1 MNTYSEYYQILL
13 NLINK
18 NKNKNKGNKILKSHF
33 FLNIFQK
40 YYLQQ
45 LSYREYIMF
54 IINITNI
61 VHKKMFII

>member
-18 NKNKNKGNKILKSHF
+18 NKSKGNKILKSYF

-45 LSYREYIMF
+45 LSYKEYIMF

>member
-18 NKNKNKGNKILKSHF
+18 NKNKGNKILKSHF
-33 FLNIFQK
+33 FLDIFQK

-61 VHKKMFII
+61 VYKKMFII

>member
-18 NKNKNKGNKILKSHF
+18 NKNKGNKILKSHF
-33 FLNIFQK
+33 FLDIFQK

-54 IINITNI
+54 TINITNI

>member
-18 NKNKNKGNKILKSHF
+18 NKNKGNKILKSHF
-33 FLNIFQK
+33 FLDIFQK

>member
-18 NKNKNKGNKILKSHF
+18 NKNKGNKILKSHF
-33 FLNIFQK
+33 FLDIFQK

-54 IINITNI
+54 TINIINI

>member
-18 NKNKNKGNKILKSHF
+18 NKSKRNKILKSHF

-61 VHKKMFII
+61 VHKKMFMI

>member
-13 NLINK
+13 NLI

>member
-18 NKNKNKGNKILKSHF
+18 NKSKENKILKSHF

>member
-18 NKNKNKGNKILKSHF
+18 NKNKGNKILKSHF
-33 FLNIFQK
+33 FLDIFQK

-45 LSYREYIMF
+45 LSYKEYIMF

>member
-18 NKNKNKGNKILKSHF
+18 NKSKGNKILKSHF

-45 LSYREYIMF
+45 LSYREYIIF

-61 VHKKMFII
+61 VYKKMFII

>member
-18 NKNKNKGNKILKSHF
+18 NKNKGNKILKFHF